1 MRPSRLLVSCSL
13 LALAACS
20 SKVSS
25 DVDQSLLAKANTI
38 TGCMPGMMAKLD
50 ELVAFVDLW
59 RLNDSGNNPADPSG
73 LTWTEDGAGVITYS
87 INVGGF
93 TIGGTITFYSPTGSA
108 FDATLTAAPSGSL
121 SEAMEDAATQLRNA
135 FSSGR
140 PFIVAD
146 WTLTGTGVSGS
157 GAFTGM
163 IAGSTNQNELEELI
177 TTTTTVSGGPP
188 ANADGTITT
197 TGSETCVFTFNVPS
211 LLTDQSPSQ
220 EYPEGTIT
228 FSLENQT
235 SSTTVAGSIA
245 FDGTV
250 TAIITVTGL
259 SGHFEI
265 NLDTYA
271 VTHVA

>member
-1 MRPSRLLVSCSL
+1 VRSAGAAFTARGS
-13 LALAACS
+13 LAA
-20 SKVSS
+20 VHQ
-25 DVDQSLLAKANTI
+25 VVA
-38 TGCMPGMMAKLD
+38 GR
-50 ELVAFVDLW
+50 ELIHERV
-59 RLNDSGNNPADPSG
+59 
-73 LTWTEDGAGVITYS
+73 T
-87 INVGGF
+87 
-93 TIGGTITFYSPTGSA
+93 
-108 FDATLTAAPSGSL
+108 ATLA
-121 SEAMEDAATQLRNA
+121 
-135 FSSGR
+135 
-140 PFIVAD
+140 
-146 WTLTGTGVSGS
+146 
-157 GAFTGM
+157 
-163 IAGSTNQNELEELI
+163 
-177 TTTTTVSGGPP
+177 TTTVSGGPP

-271 VTHVA
+271 VTHFA